1 VATPS
6 GLIHR
11 LQQSLPWRAWQRY
24 GQARGGVLAGGMA
37 YVAFFSLLPAL
48 AVGFTVFGL
57 IVGDDAELQ
66 RTVIDSVNDGIG
78 TTIITPPGG
87 TGGVV
92 DMATLTGSSE
102 LTIAGLIG
110 LVGLLFTGL
119 GWLDAMREGIRAM
132 FGQPTLEGNVV
143 KTKLRDL
150 LVLVTIGVVLL
161 ASAIGGVVVSSA
173 TGALLRW
180 VGLEGSTPGRLLLG
194 AVSTLLLLAV
204 DVLVFMV
211 IFRLLSGVK
220 VPPHDFWDAALFGGI
235 GLGILKLFAG
245 VLLNSAGNNKL
256 LATAGVFLGLLVWLN
271 LISRLTLVAAA
282 WGATVAIDRGHL
294 AEHGMGLPA
303 PAVPVQRVPAGA
315 QGSRYRSGGGSGA
328 AAGGGG
334 AGAAAG
340 AHGARGAGGSDGKA
354 AVGSGAAG
362 SRGASGSGAGHP
374 RDARPAAAA
383 RPDAVGTAVGVPA
396 PAAVFT
402 PVVSPRAAD
411 RISVV
416 AGAVL
421 GVAGLFAA
429 RTAAGA
435 VRSVVD
441 AARRSPDS

>member
-1 VATPS
+1 MASPS

-11 LQQSLPWRAWQRY
+11 LQASLLWRAWQRY

-37 YVAFFSLLPAL
+37 YVAFFSLFPAL

-57 IVGDDAELQ
+57 VVGDHADLQ
-66 RTVIDSVNDGIG
+66 QRVIESVNDGLG
-78 TTIITPPGG
+78 TVIITPHGA

-92 DMATLTGSSE
+92 SIDDLTGSNA
-102 LTIAGLIG
+102 LTIAGIIG
-110 LVGLLFTGL
+110 LVGFLFTGL

-150 LVLVTIGVVLL
+150 LVLATIGVVLL
-161 ASAIGGVVVSSA
+161 ASAIGGVAVSGA

-180 VGLEGSTPGRLLLG
+180 VGLEGSVPGRLLLG

-211 IFRLLSGVK
+211 IFRLLSGVQ
-220 VPPHDFWDAALFGGI
+220 VPRHDFWDAALFGGI

-245 VLLNSAGNNKL
+245 ILLNSAGNNKF
-256 LATAGVFLGLLVWLN
+256 LATAGVLLGLLVWLN
-271 LISRLTLVAAA
+271 LVSRLTLVAAA

-294 AEHGMGLPA
+294 SEHSLGSPA
-303 PAVPVQRVPAGA
+303 PALPMQR
-315 QGSRYRSGGGSGA
+315 Q
-328 AAGGGG
+328 
-334 AGAAAG
+334 
-340 AHGARGAGGSDGKA
+340 
-354 AVGSGAAG
+354 AAG
-362 SRGASGSGAGHP
+362 SATAT
-374 RDARPAAAA
+374 RPAASV
-383 RPDAVGTAVGVPA
+383 RPIAVGTAVGVPA
-396 PAAVFT
+396 PAVPFT
-402 PVVSPRAAD
+402 PVVSPRSAD

-421 GVAGLFAA
+421 GAAGLFAV

-441 AARRSPDS
+441 SARRSDS